1 MSKSPDA
8 FRTISE
14 VSEWL
19 DTPTYVLRFWE
30 SRFPQIKPVKR
41 AGGRRYY
48 RPEDMMLLGGIK
60 KLLHFEELTIKA
72 AKSLLKDKGVKYVM
86 DLSPDLNTPVVT
98 PPSAADAADKA
109 DIAKMVQAAPA
120 EKPKPKVEVRVVK
133 RVKQA
138 EEDPIAAEETAPS
151 PEETLVNKADETAEK
166 TKAEVTDEPAVKA
179 DEPAVEP
186 EQEAQS
192 EAAQPADDQSK
203 PEAGEQAADAPPALD
218 PAALA
223 KAEEADRQ
231 AAAQESAEAKA
242 AADEEANG
250 WAGLVPDMV
259 MNAPY
264 RIGVASDYD
273 AETLSEIEMLYY
285 SLRMARNGM
294 RRSIAQQEKRAS

>member
-60 KLLHFEELTIKA
+60 KLLHFDELTIKA
-72 AKSLLKDKGVKYVM
+72 AKSLLKDKGAKFVM

-98 PPSAADAADKA
+98 PASAADADDKA
-109 DIAKMVQAAPA
+109 DIAKMVQDAPP
-120 EKPKPKVEVRVVK
+120 EKAKPSVEVRVVK
-133 RVKQA
+133 RAKQI
-138 EEDPIAAEETAPS
+138 ENDPIAAKETVPS
-151 PEETLVNKADETAEK
+151 PEETLVKDVKVEK
-166 TKAEVTDEPAVKA
+166 TDGADAATVAPEKSDATSVKTEQAPPTDQHSET
-179 DEPAVEP
+179 
-186 EQEAQS
+186 
-192 EAAQPADDQSK
+192 EAAA
-203 PEAGEQAADAPPALD
+203 PALD

-223 KAEEADRQ
+223 KAEEATRQ
-231 AAAQESAEAKA
+231 AAALEAAEAKA
-242 AADEEANG
+242 VADEEAED

-285 SLRMARNGM
+285 SLRMAHNGM
-294 RRSIAQQEKRAS
+294 RRSIAQQEKRAN